1 MKMPCLTL
9 LCALLALCSACDE
22 PLSHLGDQKIEVFTD
37 QPISFRPDTD
47 SAQTDTDQ
55 LVLHGG
61 RIILRKLTLPVYQ
74 LQPQVTARVSLTSN
88 GDPWDKSGS
97 LFVLPAND
105 TLSIISLAQGQFP
118 PEKMAEPYPAVAHFT
133 DLDQT
138 YYPAVELLRFITP
151 FGVGYYSD
159 KPKMLKLK
167 PVYIPNWADAV
178 TWSADISH
186 LLPLLENEVWVGVYI
201 DTWSEQ
207 GYNISVDF
215 DFKESQIAGHRKQQA
230 VVLPLVNTN
239 AYIERQQG
247 YDGFA
252 KADLTVEFDLSQ
264 AVAKA
269 RLYYVT
275 TGHGGH
281 STGDEFTPRENQL
294 SFDGIVI
301 SRFTPWRDDCA
312 NFRRLNPSSGVWT
325 QTTQWQGETIE
336 ERIASSDYSRSNWC
350 PGSDVPAKPFDLG
363 PLSQGK
369 HQLTVSIPEAQA
381 ATEDQYNGW
390 IVSAYIVY
398 EL

>member
-1 MKMPCLTL
+1 M
-9 LCALLALCSACDE
+9 
-22 PLSHLGDQKIEVFTD
+22 
-37 QPISFRPDTD
+37 
-47 SAQTDTDQ
+47 
-55 LVLHGG
+55 
-61 RIILRKLTLPVYQ
+61 
-74 LQPQVTARVSLTSN
+74 
-88 GDPWDKSGS
+88 
-97 LFVLPAND
+97 
-105 TLSIISLAQGQFP
+105 
-118 PEKMAEPYPAVAHFT
+118 
-133 DLDQT
+133 
-138 YYPAVELLRFITP
+138 ELLRFITP

-252 KADLTVEFDLSQ
+252 KADLTVEFDLSR